1 MTVTMAVRKGL
12 GSLVIL
18 AVTVGVVV
26 TVTVFRSVQMVV
38 TVTLRVAVTVHQAVR
53 MVMTVALRMAVTVL
67 QTVRMVMAVTVSLIG
82 HEFLPRVRGRKR
94 VPGKSIGI
102 LSAFRQE
109 GSRYL
114 VL

>member
-1 MTVTMAVRKGL
+1 MGA
-12 GSLVIL
+12 LVIL

-26 TVTVFRSVQMVV
+26 TVTVFRSVRMVV
-38 TVTLRVAVTVHQAVR
+38 TVTLRVAVTVHQA
-53 MVMTVALRMAVTVL
+53 
-67 QTVRMVMAVTVSLIG
+67 VRMVMAVTVSLIG

-94 VPGKSIGI
+94 VPGNRIGI